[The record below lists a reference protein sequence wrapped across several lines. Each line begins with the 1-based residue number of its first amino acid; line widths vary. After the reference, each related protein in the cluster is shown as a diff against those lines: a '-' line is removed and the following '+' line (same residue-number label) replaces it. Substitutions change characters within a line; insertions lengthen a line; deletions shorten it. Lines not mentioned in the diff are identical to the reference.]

1 MMEQF
6 SSWLTYDESTPLL
19 FTQQFFW
26 VFFAVVM
33 GVYSLVYKDTARRNI
48 FLFAVSLFFYYKTS
62 GFYFVILLFSTLVDF
77 VIGGAIF
84 RNKIKWQRQILVA
97 FSVVVNL
104 LVLGYFKYAYFVA
117 DFIQDL
123 TGAKIEVINNFALW
137 TNEAI
142 GTNFIFDRILL
153 PVGISF
159 FTFQT
164 ISYSVDIYR
173 GHIKPVKN
181 ILDFGFYVSFF
192 PQLVAGPIVRASE
205 FIPQLYAPYKLSKER
220 AGLAVFWILNGL
232 LKKLILAD
240 YLALQFIDDVFKD
253 PQVYSGFETMSAL
266 FGYSLQVYADFSG
279 YTDVAIGIAMLM
291 GFTLPKN
298 FNSPYKATSV
308 ADFWRRWH
316 LSLSTWLRDY
326 LYIPLGGNREG
337 SFASYTIVFTFF
349 LMIAL
354 IVGNS
359 WLSLGLAVLFALGTV
374 LMRHSLSAER
384 WVNTNINLMITMVL
398 GGLWHGASW
407 NFVTWG
413 ALNGLGLVVY
423 KNWKKIS
430 PWADKTKWYN
440 KAIGLLLTL
449 VFITFTRAWFR
460 AETWEDALGILS
472 KIPSEFGLDTM
483 GAVLLSN
490 WKFYTV
496 LTLGYFIHWMPSLQ
510 KEKIRQWVSSASIL
524 TLFLLIIA
532 AIMVIYQILSAN
544 LSAEVQPFIYFAF

>member
-1 MMEQF
+1 MEQLSTWF
-6 SSWLTYDESTPLL
+6 TYDPSTPLL
-19 FTQQFFW
+19 FTQQYFW
-26 VFFAVVM
+26 VFFALVM
-33 GVYSLVYKDTARRNI
+33 GGYSVMYKNTARRNI

-62 GFYFVILLFSTLVDF
+62 GFYFIILLFSTLADF
-77 VIGGAIF
+77 LIGGAIY
-84 RNKIKWQRQILVA
+84 RNKVKWQRQTLVA
-97 FSVVVNL
+97 LSVVVNL
-104 LVLGYFKYAYFVA
+104 FVLGYFKYAYFVA
-117 DFIQDL
+117 DFIHDL
-123 TGAKIEVINNFALW
+123 TGIELEVINHFALW

-205 FIPQLYAPYKLSKER
+205 FIPQLYEPYKLSKER

-232 LKKLILAD
+232 LKKLVLAD
-240 YLALQFIDDVFKD
+240 YLAVQFIDRVFD
-253 PQVYSGFETMSAL
+253 NPQLYSGFETMSAL

-337 SFASYTIVFTFF
+337 SIASYTIVFIFF

-354 IVGNS
+354 IVGS
-359 WLSLGLAVLFALGTV
+359 PWLSIGLAALFTLGFV
-374 LMRHSLSAER
+374 LMRYSRGTER
-384 WVNTNINLMITMVL
+384 WVNTNINLMLTMVL
-398 GGLWHGASW
+398 GGLWHGSSW

-413 ALNGLGLVVY
+413 TLNGVGLVVY

-430 PWADKTKWYN
+430 PWADKSKAYN
-440 KAIGLLLTL
+440 KAIGLVLTL

-460 AETWEDALGILS
+460 SPTWEGAVRILS
-472 KIPSEFGLDTM
+472 KIPSDFGWDAV
-483 GAVLLSN
+483 GEVLLAN
-490 WKFYTV
+490 WKFYVV
-496 LTLGYFIHWMPSLQ
+496 LILGYLIHWIPSAY
-510 KEKIRQWVSSASIL
+510 KEKMRQWVSAASVW
-524 TLFLLIIA
+524 TLFLLSLTAIA
-532 AIMVIYQILSAN
+532 VIYQI

>member
-1 MMEQF
+1 MEQLSTWF
-6 SSWLTYDESTPLL
+6 TYDPSTPLL
-19 FTQQFFW
+19 FTQQYFW
-26 VFFAVVM
+26 VFFAMVM
-33 GVYSLVYKDTARRNI
+33 GGYSVMYKKTARRNI

-62 GFYFVILLFSTLVDF
+62 GFYFIILLFSTLADF
-77 VIGGAIF
+77 LIGGAIY
-84 RNKIKWQRQILVA
+84 RNKVKWQRQTLVA
-97 FSVVVNL
+97 LSVVVNL
-104 LVLGYFKYAYFVA
+104 FVLGYFKYAYFVA
-117 DFIQDL
+117 DFIHDL
-123 TGAKIEVINNFALW
+123 TGIELEVINHFALW

-205 FIPQLYAPYKLSKER
+205 FIPQLYEPYKLSKER

-232 LKKLILAD
+232 LKKLVLAD
-240 YLALQFIDDVFKD
+240 YLAVQFIDRVFD
-253 PQVYSGFETMSAL
+253 NPQLYSGFETMSAL

-337 SFASYTIVFTFF
+337 SIASYTIVFIFF

-354 IVGNS
+354 IVGS
-359 WLSLGLAVLFALGTV
+359 PWLSIGLAVLFTLGFV
-374 LMRHSLSAER
+374 LMRYSRATER
-384 WVNTNINLMITMVL
+384 WVNTNINLMLTMVL
-398 GGLWHGASW
+398 GGLWHGSSW

-413 ALNGLGLVVY
+413 TLNGVGLVVY

-430 PWADKTKWYN
+430 PWADKSKAYN
-440 KAIGLLLTL
+440 KAIGLVLTL

-460 AETWEDALGILS
+460 SPTWEGAVRILS
-472 KIPSEFGLDTM
+472 KIPSDFGWDAV
-483 GAVLLSN
+483 GEVLLAN
-490 WKFYTV
+490 WKFYVV
-496 LTLGYFIHWMPSLQ
+496 LILGYLIHWIPSAY
-510 KEKIRQWVSSASIL
+510 KEKMRQWVSAASVW
-524 TLFLLIIA
+524 TLFLLSVA
-532 AIMVIYQILSAN
+532 AIAVIYQI

>member
-1 MMEQF
+1 MEQLSTWF
-6 SSWLTYDESTPLL
+6 TYDPSTPLL
-19 FTQQFFW
+19 FTQQYFW
-26 VFFAVVM
+26 VFFALVM
-33 GVYSLVYKDTARRNI
+33 GGYSVMYKNTARRNI

-62 GFYFVILLFSTLVDF
+62 GFYFIILLFSTLADF
-77 VIGGAIF
+77 LIGGAIY
-84 RNKIKWQRQILVA
+84 RNKVKWQRQTLVA
-97 FSVVVNL
+97 LSVVVNL
-104 LVLGYFKYAYFVA
+104 FVLGYFKYAYFVA
-117 DFIQDL
+117 DFIHDL
-123 TGAKIEVINNFALW
+123 TGIELEVINHFALW

-173 GHIKPVKN
+173 GHVKPVKN

-205 FIPQLYAPYKLSKER
+205 FIPQLYEPYKLSKER

-232 LKKLILAD
+232 LKKLVLAD
-240 YLALQFIDDVFKD
+240 YLAVQFIDRVFD
-253 PQVYSGFETMSAL
+253 NPQLYSGFETMSAL

-337 SFASYTIVFTFF
+337 SIASYTIVFIFF

-354 IVGNS
+354 IVGS
-359 WLSLGLAVLFALGTV
+359 PWLSIGLAALFTLGFV
-374 LMRHSLSAER
+374 LMRYSRGTER
-384 WVNTNINLMITMVL
+384 WVNTNINLMLTMVL
-398 GGLWHGASW
+398 GGLWHGSSW

-413 ALNGLGLVVY
+413 TLNGVGLVVY
-423 KNWKKIS
+423 KNWKRIS
-430 PWADKTKWYN
+430 PWADKSKAYN
-440 KAIGLLLTL
+440 KAIGLVLTL

-460 AETWEDALGILS
+460 SPTWEGAVRILS
-472 KIPSEFGLDTM
+472 KIPSDFGWDSV
-483 GAVLLSN
+483 GEVLLAN
-490 WKFYTV
+490 WKFYVV
-496 LTLGYFIHWMPSLQ
+496 LVLGYLIHWIPSAH
-510 KEKIRQWVSSASIL
+510 KEKMRQWVSAASVW
-524 TLFLLIIA
+524 TLFLLSVA
-532 AIMVIYQILSAN
+532 AIAVIYQI

>member
-1 MMEQF
+1 MMEQL
-6 SSWLTYDESTPLL
+6 SSWFTYDPSTPLL
-19 FTQQFFW
+19 FTQQYFW
-26 VFFAVVM
+26 VFFALVM
-33 GVYSLVYKDTARRNI
+33 GAYSLMYKNTARRNI

-62 GFYFVILLFSTLVDF
+62 GFYFIILLFSTLADYS
-77 VIGGAIF
+77 IGWAIYS
-84 RNKIKWQRQILVA
+84 NKVKWQRQTLVA
-97 FSVVVNL
+97 LSVVVNL
-104 LVLGYFKYAYFVA
+104 FVLGYFKYAYFVA
-117 DFIQDL
+117 DFIHDL
-123 TGAKIEVINNFALW
+123 TGIELEVINHFALW

-181 ILDFGFYVSFF
+181 IMDFGFYVSFF

-205 FIPQLYAPYKLSKER
+205 FIPQLYEPYKLSKER

-232 LKKLILAD
+232 LKKLVLAD
-240 YLALQFIDDVFKD
+240 YIAVQFIDRVFD
-253 PQVYSGFETMSAL
+253 NPQLYSGFETMSAL

-337 SFASYTIVFTFF
+337 SIASYTIVFAFF

-354 IVGNS
+354 ILGNP
-359 WLSLGLAVLFALGTV
+359 WLSIGLAALFALGFV
-374 LMRHSLSAER
+374 LSL
-384 WVNTNINLMITMVL
+384 
-398 GGLWHGASW
+398 
-407 NFVTWG
+407 
-413 ALNGLGLVVY
+413 
-423 KNWKKIS
+423 
-430 PWADKTKWYN
+430 
-440 KAIGLLLTL
+440 
-449 VFITFTRAWFR
+449 
-460 AETWEDALGILS
+460 
-472 KIPSEFGLDTM
+472 
-483 GAVLLSN
+483 
-490 WKFYTV
+490 
-496 LTLGYFIHWMPSLQ
+496 IH
-510 KEKIRQWVSSASIL
+510 I
-524 TLFLLIIA
+524 
-532 AIMVIYQILSAN
+532 
-544 LSAEVQPFIYFAF
+544 